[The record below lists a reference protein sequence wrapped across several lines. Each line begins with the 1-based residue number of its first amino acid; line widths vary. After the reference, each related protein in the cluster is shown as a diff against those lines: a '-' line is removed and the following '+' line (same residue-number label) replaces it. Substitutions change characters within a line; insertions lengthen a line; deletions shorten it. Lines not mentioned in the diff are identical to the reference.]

1 VEVEIKR
8 LLEPIPLEELKK
20 QKSKDTETETAEEDV
35 EMVDS
40 EKGEENVG
48 GKTDIKLMDFTKLGD
63 LGTGAS
69 GYVEKALHVPTNTII
84 ALKVKTN

>member
-20 QKSKDTETETAEEDV
+20 QKSKDTETAEEDV